1 MKFIHAADLHL
12 DTPFQGLTDL
22 PTALQ
27 TQIMRAPI
35 DSLNRLVDLA
45 IDEAVDFVLLVGDLF
60 DQAQQ
65 SVQAQAALMLAL
77 ERLNDAEIPVILS
90 FGNHDFQPDD
100 ADWHFPANVHAF
112 GSQVETVTLTTAQ
125 QTKVAI
131 TGFSYAQRWLTTP
144 MIDQFPM
151 KTSSADYQIGMW
163 HGQTGVAGDHYAP
176 FKVSELLGKHYD
188 YWALGHIHQ
197 RQELNAVPP
206 IDYPGNLQGRQ
217 RNETGAKGCL
227 LVSSTADHQL
237 RPVFKPLA
245 TILWQDWTPT
255 LSGEVSRSA
264 LLAQLTDQLNA
275 AMTTPTQLV
284 SITLPETCTLTTAAN
299 LALTQGTL
307 LRQLQQATTG
317 ETWWPVDLQLAQT
330 TSAPATLSFGEDGAT
345 WQAVGQQVISSAK
358 VAEIA
363 DRLLDEDFL
372 NRALLETLTPDQWQQ
387 QVRQLLT
394 DHYQLTTQK
403 DGSTNAD

>member
-22 PTALQ
+22 PTDLQ
-27 TQIMRAPI
+27 ARLMHAPI

-45 IDEAVDFVLLVGDLF
+45 IAETVDFVLLVGDLF

-65 SVQAQAALMLAL
+65 SVQAQAALLLAL
-77 ERLNDAEIPVILS
+77 ERLYDAEIPVILS
-90 FGNHDFQPDD
+90 FGNHDFQPDN

-125 QTKVAI
+125 QTQVAI

-144 MIDQFPM
+144 MIDQFPL
-151 KTSSADYQIGMW
+151 KTATVDYQIGMW

-176 FKVSELLGKHYD
+176 FSVSGLLSKHYD

-197 RQELNAVPP
+197 RQALNAVPP
-206 IDYPGNLQGRQ
+206 IAYPGNLQGRQ

-227 LVSSTADHQL
+227 LVTSTADHQL
-237 RPVFKPLA
+237 RPAFKSLA
-245 TILWQDWTPT
+245 TTIWDDWTPDLSGT
-255 LSGEVSRSA
+255 LSRAA
-264 LLAQLTDQLNA
+264 LLTQLSDQLNA

-284 SITLPETCTLTTAAN
+284 TIQLPANGHLTTDAM

-317 ETWWPVDLQLAQT
+317 ETWWPVAINLPVSSVDQAQ
-330 TSAPATLSFGEDGAT
+330 PSFGDAETT
-345 WQAVGQQVISSAK
+345 WQQVGQDVITTEQVA
-358 VAEIA
+358 ALA

-372 NRALLETLTPDQWQQ
+372 NQALLDDLTPAQWQQ
-387 QVRQLLT
+387 RVLTLLT
-394 DHYQLTTQK
+394 DQYQLSRQK